1 MSQRGATTRA
11 HDIVGC
17 TAGLLRFATPD
28 EADALL
34 GHIPDGRLGRVL
46 RSHGTPN
53 RVVIEALLRRGR
65 PGDLNTL
72 VRYAMAEDDP
82 PSLLGRLLD
91 LDDPEVDGRL
101 LGAETRHRPL
111 PRNLRRQLAHQT
123 SRRDGVTPRPLP
135 VRVRESVLSRTS
147 PDALDHALLN
157 AADPGLAGAAL
168 RFLGAGADPHGAVRA
183 CRTLLDA
190 RRDHE
195 VAELAEQGRLPAF
208 RWGPDGTEP
217 SVLAYAQAALRSEE
231 GRRALRDL
239 SERVRRPEFLRT
251 IGEIADADAC
261 GPRRKDGPLVRT
273 VVERRHP
280 GVPRV
285 GWADVLADEPRRR
298 AAEGPFPLRAA
309 RFMAKRTDMPL
320 ELVRLLVADH
330 PGLAVF
336 LSDPLP
342 EVLADL
348 CALGPV
354 PGADVILKVAGN
366 GLVAGTLTPEF
377 VAATVPDETL
387 RVVAESL
394 WLPGLRGTAR
404 IRAILGLAGDVRL
417 DPAFVDET
425 GHGRTRRL
433 RRPGVPAHWDPDA
446 AYGDSTVFSDIP
458 RHNITTPHGDS
469 VRALFRTG
477 AAITADDV
485 LAAASPDALLVGKGL
500 PDPRVLRRLA
510 EHVDLHLG
518 GRPEAWLVA
527 LRLLEDGFVGTLP
540 ELLATAGAVT
550 S

>member
-1 MSQRGATTRA
+1 MSQNGATTRA
-11 HDIVGC
+11 RDIVGC

-34 GHIPDGRLGRVL
+34 GHIPEGRLRRAL
-46 RSHGTPN
+46 RSHDMPN
-53 RVVIEALLRRGR
+53 RVVAEALLRRGR
-65 PGDLNTL
+65 PGDLNAL
-72 VRYAMAEDDP
+72 VQHALGEGDP
-82 PSLLGRLLD
+82 PCLLGRLLD
-91 LDDPEVDGRL
+91 LDDPEVNGRL
-101 LGAETRHRPL
+101 LGAETRQRPL

-135 VRVRESVLSRTS
+135 IRVRESVLSRTS

-195 VAELAEQGRLPAF
+195 IAELVEQDRLPAF
-208 RWGPDGTEP
+208 RWGPDGSEP

-251 IGEIADADAC
+251 VGEIADADAC

-273 VVERRHP
+273 VVDRRHP
-280 GVPRV
+280 GIPRV
-285 GWADVLADEPRRR
+285 DWAAVLADEPRRR
-298 AAEGPFPLRAA
+298 AAGPIPLRAA
-309 RFMAKRTDMPL
+309 RFMAKRTDLPL
-320 ELVRLLVADH
+320 DLVRLLVADH
-330 PGLAVF
+330 PGAAVYLA
-336 LSDPLP
+336 DPAP

-354 PGADVILKVAGN
+354 PGADVILKVVGN

-377 VAATVPDETL
+377 VAATVPEETL

-446 AYGDSTVFSDIP
+446 AYGDSAVHNDLP
-458 RHNITTPHGDS
+458 RYNVTTPHGDAI
-469 VRALFRTG
+469 RALFGTG
-477 AAITADDV
+477 AHITADDV

-540 ELLATAGAVT
+540 ELLETAGAVT